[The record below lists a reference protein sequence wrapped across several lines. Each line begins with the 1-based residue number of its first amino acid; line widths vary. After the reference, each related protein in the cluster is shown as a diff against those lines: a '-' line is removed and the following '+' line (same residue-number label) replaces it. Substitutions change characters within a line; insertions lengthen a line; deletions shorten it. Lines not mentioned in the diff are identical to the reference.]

1 MQTPHI
7 CGGVMIREIHIFKE
21 GQTLYKDVIV
31 ENKDLDTS
39 SVMMLVATSAKK
51 LQEWKID
58 SMEIERF
65 RYVYMNS
72 HDTQFI
78 VTMDRQSSIQK
89 VNEAMMSLVSKFMTV
104 FESSLE
110 NSEWKSTD
118 FSPFGVG
125 FRKIVGKIPVKLCLA
140 GHGGTGKTTLLE
152 LATLPSRGPPQ
163 EYVPTFFGDKALLK
177 ADFDPYI
184 FSIFDLGGQDRF
196 VQEWGKIIRSGSL
209 VVIVTDSTEDN
220 MAWTKRVAYPVL
232 KTELPYARAIAIA
245 NKQDLKGALSPE
257 EVGKRLGVPAYGM
270 QANQRDFRDRW
281 LKLLR
286 ALAFEEIDFTVV
298 GEILEPEKQLD

>member
-1 MQTPHI
+1 M
-7 CGGVMIREIHIFKE
+7 MIREIHIFKE
-21 GQTLYKDVIV
+21 GQTLYQDVIV
-31 ENKDLDTS
+31 GNKDLETA

-104 FESSLE
+104 FESTLE
-110 NSEWKSTD
+110 NNEWKSTD
-118 FSPFGVG
+118 YSPFGAG

-209 VVIVTDSTEDN
+209 VVIVTDSTKDN

-257 EVGKRLGVPAYGM
+257 EVSQHLGVPAYGM
-270 QANQRDFRDRW
+270 QANQRDFRERW
-281 LKLLR
+281 LKLLKD
-286 ALAFEEIDFTVV
+286 LAFEEIDFAIV
-298 GEILEPEKQLD
+298 GEIVDQEIQSD

>member
-1 MQTPHI
+1 
-7 CGGVMIREIHIFKE
+7 MIREIHIFKE
-21 GQTLYKDVIV
+21 GQILYNDVIV
-31 ENKDLDTS
+31 DNKDLDTS
-39 SVMMLVATSAKK
+39 SVIMLVATSAKK

-110 NSEWKSTD
+110 NNEWKSTD

-125 FRKIVGKIPVKLCLA
+125 FRKIVGKIPVKLILA

-196 VQEWGKIIRSGSL
+196 VQEWGKIIRSGNL

-257 EVGKRLGVPAYGM
+257 EVGERLGVPAYGM

-281 LKLLR
+281 LQLLR
-286 ALAFEEIDFTVV
+286 ALAFEEIDFTLV
-298 GEILEPEKQLD
+298 GEIMEPEEQLD

>member
-1 MQTPHI
+1 
-7 CGGVMIREIHIFKE
+7 MIREMHIFKE
-21 GQTLYKDVIV
+21 GQTLFKDVIV
-31 ENKDLDTS
+31 ENKDLETD
-39 SVMMLVATSAKK
+39 SVMMLVATSAQK
-51 LQEWKID
+51 LQQWKID
-58 SMEIERF
+58 SMEIERYRF
-65 RYVYMNS
+65 VYMNS

-78 VTMDRQSSIQK
+78 LTMDRQASLQK
-89 VNEAMMSLVSKFMTV
+89 VNEAIMSLVSQFMTV
-104 FESSLE
+104 FESVLE
-110 NSEWKSTD
+110 SDEWKTTD
-118 FSPFGVG
+118 FSPFGIG

-196 VQEWGKIIRSGSL
+196 VQEWSKIIRAGSL
-209 VVIVTDSTEDN
+209 VVIVTYSTEAN

-245 NKQDLKGALSPE
+245 NKQDLEGALSPK
-257 EVGKRLGVPAYGM
+257 EVSQRLGVPAYGM
-270 QANQRDFRDRW
+270 QANQRDFRERW
-281 LKLLR
+281 LEILR
-286 ALAFEEIDFTVV
+286 ALAFEEIDFTMV
-298 GEILEPEKQLD
+298 GEIKES

>member
-1 MQTPHI
+1 
-7 CGGVMIREIHIFKE
+7 MIREIHIFKE
-21 GQTLYKDVIV
+21 GKTLFEDVIV
-31 ENKDLDTS
+31 ANKDLETP
-39 SVMMLVATSAKK
+39 SVMTLVGTSAQK

-58 SMEIERF
+58 SMEIERYRF
-65 RYVYMNS
+65 VYMNS

-78 VTMDRQSSIQK
+78 VTMDRQASLQK
-89 VNEAMMSLVSKFMTV
+89 VTEAMMSLVSQFMTV
-104 FESSLE
+104 FEDVIKSD
-110 NSEWKSTD
+110 EWKTTN
-118 FSPFGVG
+118 FSPFGIG

-209 VVIVTDSTEDN
+209 VVIVTDSTEAN
-220 MAWTKRVAYPVL
+220 MEWTKRVAYPVL

-245 NKQDLKGALSPE
+245 NKQDLEGALSPA
-257 EVGKRLGVPAYGM
+257 EVSKHLGVPAYGM
-270 QANQRDFRDRW
+270 QANQRDFRENW
-281 LKLLR
+281 LLLLKS
-286 ALAFEEIDFTVV
+286 LAFEELDFTIV
-298 GEILEPEKQLD
+298 GEIVETE

>member
-1 MQTPHI
+1 
-7 CGGVMIREIHIFKE
+7 MIREMHIFKE
-21 GQTLYKDVIV
+21 GQTLFKDVIV
-31 ENKDLDTS
+31 ENKDLETD
-39 SVMMLVATSAKK
+39 SVMMLVATSAQK
-51 LQEWKID
+51 LQQWKID
-58 SMEIERF
+58 SMEIERYRF
-65 RYVYMNS
+65 VYMNS

-78 VTMDRQSSIQK
+78 LTMDRQSSLQK
-89 VNEAMMSLVSKFMTV
+89 VNEAMMSLVSQFMTV
-104 FESSLE
+104 FESVLE
-110 NSEWKSTD
+110 SDEWKTTD
-118 FSPFGVG
+118 FSPFGIG

-196 VQEWGKIIRSGSL
+196 VQEWGKIIRAGSL
-209 VVIVTDSTEDN
+209 VVIVTDSTEAN

-245 NKQDLKGALSPE
+245 NKQDLPGALSPE
-257 EVGKRLGVPAYGM
+257 EVGQSLGVPAYGM
-270 QANQRDFRDRW
+270 QANQRDFRERW
-281 LKLLR
+281 LEILR
-286 ALAFEEIDFTVV
+286 ELAFEEIDFTMV
-298 GEILEPEKQLD
+298 GEIQES